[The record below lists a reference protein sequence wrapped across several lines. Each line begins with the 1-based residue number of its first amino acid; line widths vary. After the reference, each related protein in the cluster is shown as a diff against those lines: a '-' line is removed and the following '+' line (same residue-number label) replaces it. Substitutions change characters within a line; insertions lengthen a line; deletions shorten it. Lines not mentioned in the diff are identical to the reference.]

1 MKVAILGALALL
13 LFTPAASIAEERS
26 AAGAIAL
33 TGESVS
39 AGPLTLTELATY
51 PSVEQDV
58 RFQTSKGE
66 EAARYR
72 GVLLW
77 AVLEARFGESMKG
90 HNAALAHTFVVEGSD
105 GYRIAFSFGEIA
117 PDFGKAPILIATEV
131 DGKPLVPGEGFRL
144 VVPGDK
150 RGARYV
156 KDVVRIEVQ

>member
-1 MKVAILGALALL
+1 MKIATLGVLAFLL
-13 LFTPAASIAEERS
+13 LGPAAFAEERPAAS
-26 AAGAIAL
+26 AIAV
-33 TGESVS
+33 TGGSVS
-39 AGPLTLTELATY
+39 AGPLTLAELARF
-51 PSVEQDV
+51 PAVEQEV

-66 EAARYR
+66 QTGRYK

-77 AVLEARFGESMKG
+77 PVLEARFGEAMKG
-90 HNAALAHTFVVEGSD
+90 HNAVLAHTFVVEGSD

-117 PDFGKAPILIATEV
+117 PDFGKAPIMIATEA

-156 KDVVRIEVQ
+156 RDVVKIEVQ